1 MGNILFNEEYL
12 IRHFQRCKSPLELEG
27 EVEYIIG
34 RIQDRVSVLWKK
46 MDSEN
51 CIRLAGHTTVMNGK
65 TYSYLPDETR
75 ETFRYAMLPYKSI
88 GAYHNYDLNFEE
100 GEFHFFCPI
109 RVNDEDFSYPE
120 PIINWIDDQLFA
132 LQIAM
137 PSYLTAKGK
146 LQRLYAVQRT
156 AMEAQTNA
164 LLQKQ
169 CMGARMDICEDYY
182 GDTYVWNM
190 SLSLDSKGAEPLT
203 FYFRYCYY
211 PRYKRS
217 LFRMLESLFCF
228 LGKSYWLSLAYM
240 NPYTSKSYSFEQHL
254 EDYVNENT
262 GEVTTLDVSPDAPA
276 HAYPFH
282 EAFHRS
288 VTDMYLDMY
297 PMEDSSGQK
306 VLISL
311 SLKHPN
317 WTSSIR
323 NYVYFKFDFLR
334 YTLEDFLKVIKRLDK
349 DLFVALRPIEK
360 TGNIVDLSVLIDF
373 EKTLADPE

>member
-12 IRHFQRCKSPLELEG
+12 TRHFQRCKSPLELEG

-34 RIQDRVSVLWKK
+34 RIQDRVSVMWKK
-46 MDSEN
+46 MDAEN

-75 ETFRYAMLPYKSI
+75 EVFHYSMLPYKSI
-88 GAYHNYDLNFEE
+88 GAYHNYDLYFEE

-109 RVNDEDFSYPE
+109 RVNGEDFSYPE

-137 PSYLTAKGK
+137 PSYLTVKGK

-156 AMEAQTNA
+156 ALEAQTNA

-182 GDTYVWNM
+182 SYSHVWNM
-190 SLSLDSKGAEPLT
+190 CLSWNSKTADPVT
-203 FYFRYCYY
+203 SYFRYCYY

-228 LGKSYWLSLAYM
+228 FGKSYWLSLAYK

-254 EDYVNENT
+254 EDYVNEDT
-262 GEVTTLDVSPDAPA
+262 GEIITVEVFPDAPA

-282 EAFHRS
+282 EAFLRS
-288 VTDMYLDMY
+288 VPDMRFKMR
-297 PMEDSSGQK
+297 PIEDSSGQEVLMSLDLSDGWTRFTAK
-306 VLISL
+306 V
-311 SLKHPN
+311 
-317 WTSSIR
+317 W
-323 NYVYFKFDFLR
+323 FKFDFSR
-334 YTLEDFLKVIKRLDK
+334 YSLEDCLIVINRLDK
-349 DLFVALRPIEK
+349 DLFALLRQIKK
-360 TGNIVDLSVLIDF
+360 TGNTVDLSVLIDF
-373 EKTLADPE
+373 EKALTDSE